1 MGASIV
7 RKTAHETGGHRSA
20 VSFIE
25 YATVRCLLFPSQKRQ
40 PEQRTFL
47 PAKNKKV
54 EDLGTQEL

>member
-7 RKTAHETGGHRSA
+7 RKSKTAHETGGHRRT

-25 YATVRCLLFPSQKRQ
+25 YAIVHCLLFLLQKRQ

-47 PAKNKKV
+47 LA
-54 EDLGTQEL
+54 